1 MLLLLMI
8 YCNLISAYEDRCYKD
23 DDEKEKID
31 IETNNG
37 TLEFERSLFV
47 LDCFIDRNDGK
58 IYVNYAGIGVPT
70 IYIYDENGTLYSNHY
85 ISISPRIAV
94 IDLPSRLGL
103 YQIII
108 QSDVYL
114 GIGTFYIY

>member
-8 YCNLISAYEDRCYKD
+8 YCNLISAYEDCCYK

-70 IYIYDENGTLYSNHY
+70 IYIYDENGTLYCNHY
-85 ISISPRIAV
+85 ISISPRIAI

-108 QSDVYL
+108 QSDVFF
-114 GIGTFYIY
+114 GIGTFSIY